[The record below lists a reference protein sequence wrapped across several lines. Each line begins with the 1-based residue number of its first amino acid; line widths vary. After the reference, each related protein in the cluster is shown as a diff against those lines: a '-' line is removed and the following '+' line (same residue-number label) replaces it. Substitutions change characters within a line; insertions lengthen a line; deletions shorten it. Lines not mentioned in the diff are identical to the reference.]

1 MPRMRSL
8 LLCCL
13 LATLSVAATPKLE
26 TGRERALAT
35 ITRLGGTFRADSLRA
50 GAPIVRVDLHGTAV
64 ADSDLGDLAGLAR
77 LEHLDLR
84 LTTIGDSGAAR
95 LSGLSE
101 LVFVN
106 LFRTRVGDRGIAA
119 FFTSAGIETLLVGG
133 TRISDEGLVGM
144 GALPN
149 LRRLSLFDT
158 KVSDTGLVRLS
169 GHERLESV
177 LTAKSLVTAGGQ
189 AALQKALPKVRFAE

>member
-1 MPRMRSL
+1 MRPL
-8 LLCCL
+8 LLCTL
-13 LATLSVAATPKLE
+13 LAALTIAAAPRPE
-26 TGRERALAT
+26 TGRARALAT
-35 ITRLGGTFRADSLRA
+35 IARLGGTFRADSSAA

-64 ADSDLGDLAGLAR
+64 ADSDLADFSGLAH
-77 LEHLDLR
+77 LKHLDLR
-84 LTTIGDSGAAR
+84 LTTIGDSGTAR

-133 TRISDEGLVGM
+133 TGITDEGLVGM
-144 GALPN
+144 GALPH

-158 KVSDTGLVRLS
+158 KVSDTGLARLA
-169 GHERLESV
+169 GHEKLESV
-177 LTAKSLVTAGGQ
+177 LTTRSLVTAGGQ
-189 AALQKALPKVRFAE
+189 AALQKAVPKVRFTE